1 MDDKNQQSVYEET
14 YMDVLESS
22 IVRTPR
28 PKNEFVGSWAFVVM
42 LLVVVATVGFGVSF
56 FMTLYLK

>member
-22 IVRTPR
+22 IVRTPKPR
-28 PKNEFVGSWAFVVM
+28 NELVGSWVFVMM
-42 LLVVVATVGFGVSF
+42 LLILVASVGFGVSF
-56 FMTLYLK
+56 FITLYMS